1 MSNRL
6 RGMTLTKKVSLPG
19 GGKRGSGPS
28 TCPSGKVFISSAI
41 FYIFDKSLADLGKV
55 GLSQLLC
62 VDWLL
67 A

>member
-1 MSNRL
+1 MKR
-6 RGMTLTKKVSLPG
+6 VSLLG
-19 GGKRGSGPS
+19 GGREVQACRPVCQVRFLFDNSSKREFSDAS
-28 TCPSGKVFISSAI
+28 FYTVEKSS
-41 FYIFDKSLADLGKV
+41 ADLGKV